1 MRVVIDTNVWVSRL
15 LLADSVT
22 ARTVDAALES
32 SEVVISEPLAEEL
45 ANVLAR
51 EKFDR
56 YVSLAD
62 REEFLRRLL
71 QVATTVPVLTE
82 VTDCRGADDN
92 RILALALDAESDYI
106 LTGDQDLL
114 TMNPWREIEIVSPR
128 AFLET
133 TASEAPPQT
142 DQGP

>member
-22 ARTVDAALES
+22 ARAVDAALAS

-62 REEFLRRLL
+62 REEFLRRVL

-82 VTDCRGADDN
+82 VTDCRDADDN
-92 RILALALDAESDYI
+92 RLLALALDAESDYI

-114 TMNPWREIEIVSPR
+114 TMNPWRGIEIVAPR
-128 AFLET
+128 TFLKIT
-133 TASEAPPQT
+133 SQP
-142 DQGP
+142 DII

>member
-22 ARTVDAALES
+22 ARAVDAALES
-32 SEVVISEPLAEEL
+32 SQVVISEPLAEEL
-45 ANVLAR
+45 ADVLTR

-62 REEFLRRLL
+62 REEFLRRVL
-71 QVATTVPVLTE
+71 QVASTFPVLTE
-82 VTDCRGADDN
+82 VTDCRDADDN
-92 RILALALDAESDYI
+92 RLLALALDSESDYI

-114 TMNPWREIEIVSPR
+114 TTNPWRGIEIISPR
-128 AFLET
+128 EFLDT
-133 TASEAPPQT
+133 T
-142 DQGP
+142 